1 MADPVFLFTDDDT
14 LVEMNET
21 QYESENDLQHI
32 LAKYPK
38 LLFPGNDDP
47 VPLLLVRRE
56 AGIPGDEDVGDSFSL
71 DHLFLDHDGVPTLVE
86 VKRSTDT
93 RIRREVVGQMLDY
106 AANAVAYWSVDR
118 LKGMFDATWEQ
129 EGQDPEAVITDFIG
143 EGEDPD
149 VFWTTVKTN
158 LQAGKVRMIFA
169 ADTIPNRLRRIVEFL
184 NEQMDPA
191 EVIAVEVRQFVS
203 GEGIR
208 MVSPRIL
215 GQSAKAEQRKG
226 PKTKRKWN
234 EEDFLAELGRDYPA
248 DVYCAKEILRWLKD
262 RKMRIWWGEG
272 KKLGSYFPV
281 LDIPEGSYLTFGVWT
296 NGRIE
301 LQFQWIKTYPYFE
314 DPDMRRKLLRKLTAI
329 DGVDIPEDAIGRRPS
344 FPLSALRKREGLDAF
359 FETITWALEVYK
371 GTID

>member
-21 QYESENDLQHI
+21 LYNTEGDLQHI

-56 AGIPGDEDVGDSFSL
+56 AGIPGDEDEGDSFSL

-93 RIRREVVGQMLDY
+93 RIRRKVVGQMLDY

-118 LKGMFDATWEQ
+118 LKGMFDATWER
-129 EGQDPEAVITDFIG
+129 EGRDPETVLADFIG

-149 VFWTTVKTN
+149 TFWETVKTN

-203 GEGIR
+203 VEGIR

-226 PKTKRKWN
+226 LKTKRKWN
-234 EEDFLAELGRDYPA
+234 EEDFMAELGRDYPD
-248 DVYCAKEILRWLKD
+248 DVRTAKDILRWLKD

-272 KKLGSYFPV
+272 KKSGSYIPM
-281 LDIPEGSYLTFGVWT
+281 LDVDENSYFTFAVWT
-296 NGRIE
+296 NGRVE
-301 LQFQWIKTYPYFE
+301 LQFQWMKTNTPFE
-314 DPDMRRKLLRKLTAI
+314 DPDMRKKLLRKLTAI
-329 DGVDIPEDAIGRRPS
+329 DGVDIPEDAIDRRPS
-344 FPLSALRKREGLDAF
+344 FPLSALQNEIDLDAF
-359 FETITWALEVYK
+359 LDAITWAIEVYQ
-371 GTID
+371 GNLD